1 MRIVDVLY
9 FLFLVTMSLD
19 PTGFH
24 SRLKDLLFVVL
35 VIYGV
40 IYCLKRRQYLAP
52 INRITFLV
60 LWLVPLWGMFI
71 AYITGKLDDNSY
83 ATAQVRSMAYSAIFF
98 FVVTMRLNVLLKAVW
113 INGLIMASVTLIL
126 FFLSQLGG
134 VFLAAIYDYCTLT
147 DNYTMASNRNFLG
160 YAVNGL
166 YFKAG
171 SLIIFAFIYNLYQYK
186 GRLKIF
192 FSIVLY
198 LSLMVA
204 GSRTPMLVQSLILLI
219 YLYDKNIIGKFLT
232 RVSALVLL
240 GIFVM
245 VTYMLATQENE
256 KSNEVKYD
264 NFESYVEDIGDKGHP
279 IWGAGLGSTF
289 YAKGRGVKLPYTE
302 LSYMDIL
309 RMYGLPVG
317 LGLIFL
323 FFAPCFWLWKYYRR
337 SQFLK
342 RFSLGYV
349 LFLILSGTNP
359 LLLGSIGLTALS
371 VMMAIVNKT
380 SEMEK
385 FGDRGVRKEESVGY
399 IQEEKEPLVID
410 NCLLR

>member
-1 MRIVDVLY
+1 
-9 FLFLVTMSLD
+9 
-19 PTGFH
+19 
-24 SRLKDLLFVVL
+24 
-35 VIYGV
+35 
-40 IYCLKRRQYLAP
+40 
-52 INRITFLV
+52 
-60 LWLVPLWGMFI
+60 MFI
-71 AYITGKLDDNSY
+71 AYITGNLNDEGY
-83 ATAQVRSMAYSAIFF
+83 ARGQMRSMLYISIFF
-98 FVVTMRLNVLLKAVW
+98 FVVTMRLNVILKAVW
-113 INGLIMASVTLIL
+113 INGLIMAVVTLIL

-134 VFLAAIYDYCTLT
+134 IFLAAIYDYCLAS

-160 YAVNGL
+160 YTVNGL
-166 YFKAG
+166 YYKAG
-171 SLIIFAFIYNLYQYK
+171 SLIIFSFIYNLYQYK
-186 GRLKIF
+186 GPFKLF
-192 FSIVLY
+192 FTIILY

-204 GSRTPMLVQSLILLI
+204 GSRTPMLVQTMILLV

-240 GIFVM
+240 GMLVM
-245 VTYMLATQENE
+245 LTYLLATQENE

-279 IWGAGLGSTF
+279 IWGAGLGSEF
-289 YAKGRGVKLPYTE
+289 YAKGRGVKLSYTE

-317 LGLIFL
+317 LCFIFL
-323 FFAPCFWLWKYYRR
+323 FFAPCFWLWKYFPR

-342 RFSLGYV
+342 RYCLGYV

-371 VMMAIVNKT
+371 LFMAIVNKT
-380 SEMEK
+380 SQMEIQ
-385 FGDRGVRKEESVGY
+385 KEELLL
-399 IQEEKEPLVID
+399 EEGLTESEEEETEPLVVD

>member
-1 MRIVDVLY
+1 MRIVDYLY
-9 FLFLVTMSLD
+9 FLFLVTLSLD

-40 IYCLKRRQYLAP
+40 IYCMKRRQYLAP
-52 INRITFLV
+52 INRITFLIF
-60 LWLVPLWGMFI
+60 LMIPLWGMFI
-71 AYITGKLDDNSY
+71 AYITGNLNDEGY
-83 ATAQVRSMAYSAIFF
+83 ARSQMRSMLYISIFF
-98 FVVTMRLNVLLKAVW
+98 FVVTMRLNVILKVVW
-113 INGLIMASVTLIL
+113 INGLIMAVVTLIL
-126 FFLSQLGG
+126 FFLSQLGDI
-134 VFLAAIYDYCTLT
+134 FLAVIYDYCNAS

-160 YAVNGL
+160 YAISGL

-171 SLIIFAFIYNLYQYK
+171 SLIIFSFIYNLYQYK
-186 GRLKIF
+186 GSFKLF
-192 FSIVLY
+192 FTIILY

-204 GSRTPMLVQSLILLI
+204 GSRTPMLVQTMILLV

-240 GIFVM
+240 GMLVM
-245 VTYMLATQENE
+245 LTYLLATQENE

-279 IWGAGLGSTF
+279 IWGAGLGSEF
-289 YAKGRGVKLPYTE
+289 YAKGRGIKLSYTE

-317 LGLIFL
+317 FFFIFL
-323 FFAPCFWLWKYYRR
+323 FFAPCFWLWKYFPR

-342 RFSLGYV
+342 RYCLGYV

-371 VMMAIVNKT
+371 LFMAIVNKT
-380 SEMEK
+380 SQMEMQK
-385 FGDRGVRKEESVGY
+385 KELSLEEGMAES
-399 IQEEKEPLVID
+399 EEEETAPLVVD